1 MEYLLS
7 SRDWIFYLLQINLIW
22 SIGFTVLFLLLR
34 NGNPIT
40 RYRAFMTFHLLLPIG
55 LVVSLLLNMD
65 GASSAVVSDELTYNL
80 FYETPMLSDIAPIAV
95 DPIQSEPVNQL
106 FSTALL
112 FIAGIIMLLL
122 GKFALQC
129 FQLFRFAGEE
139 ESDLKEIMDEL
150 SVEIALKKR
159 VRMLLT
165 RFAITPFSFG
175 WRRPLIVIPELI
187 RAKCSG
193 EQIRMILRHELI
205 HIRRNDFIYN
215 TLQKLTRIFFVYN
228 PLIHLSDRL
237 IDDNR
242 EIICDQQV
250 LELPGVSRKAYAT
263 TLLKV
268 NEILF
273 PGVQLSAAVPFY
285 RKFSQLKG
293 RISMIKDYS
302 SSQIST
308 QYKLTV
314 GIITLICLVGMALTA
329 LQAAEDNKEQLFE
342 SKNQKVRITSNYVE
356 ITKDGKKNRY
366 DKNSQE
372 FAEWQR
378 RFAVLETS
386 KEELMR
392 REAELKADHDAM
404 VQERKLAIQQKRL
417 ELELMQEQLK
427 QERSQAQ
434 KSTVQSQNDRQQS
447 VELRRKLIE
456 EQRQQLQKMQENTSL
471 KIDKLQQH
479 VMQLSEELRT
489 RKAQLDSKRETI
501 APKVD
506 EMDTIIN
513 ALRRQLQKDGLIGKN
528 EKYFNFHMEAD
539 RIEVDDKRIADNY
552 YDRYRKLIERIKG
565 KEMTF
570 PYTAS
575 VVKS

>member
-1 MEYLLS
+1 MDNLLS

-22 SIGFTVLFLLLR
+22 SVGFTVLYFLVR
-34 NGNPIT
+34 NGNPII

-55 LVVSLLLNMD
+55 LLVSLLLNID
-65 GASSAVVSDELTYNL
+65 GTSSPVVSDELTYNL
-80 FYETPMLSDIAPIAV
+80 FYETQVVSEIVPIAV

-106 FSTALL
+106 FSTTLL
-112 FIAGIIMLLL
+112 LLAGIIMLLF
-122 GKFALQC
+122 GKFVVQC
-129 FQLFRFAGEE
+129 FQLFRFVGEE
-139 ESDLKEIMDEL
+139 ESDLKEIMGEL
-150 SVEIALKKR
+150 SAEMGLKTT

-175 WRRPLIVIPELI
+175 WRRPIIVIPELVH
-187 RAKCSG
+187 AKCST
-193 EQIRMILRHELI
+193 EQIRLILRHELI

-237 IDDNR
+237 TDDCR
-242 EIICDQQV
+242 EMICDQQV
-250 LELPGVSRKAYAT
+250 LELPGVSRKVYAT

-273 PGVQLSAAVPFY
+273 PGIQLSAAVPFY

-293 RISMIKDYS
+293 RISMIKDHS
-302 SSQIST
+302 SNLIST
-308 QYKLTV
+308 KYKLTV

-329 LQAAEDNKEQLFE
+329 LQAAEDKKEQLFE
-342 SKNQKVRITSNYVE
+342 SDKQKVRMTSNYVE
-356 ITKDGKKNRY
+356 ITKDGKKNRFN
-366 DKNSQE
+366 KNSPE

-378 RFAVLETS
+378 RFAALETS

-392 REAELKADHDAM
+392 REAALKADHDAM
-404 VQERKLAIQQKRL
+404 VQERQLAIQQRRV

-427 QERSQAQ
+427 QERYQA
-434 KSTVQSQNDRQQS
+434 QQS
-447 VELRRKLIE
+447 VSKSRGESEKSLELRRKQIE
-456 EQRQQLQKMQENTSL
+456 QHQQQLQKLQENTSL
-471 KIDKLQQH
+471 KIDKLQQQ
-479 VMQLSEELRT
+479 VMRLSDELKARRGQLEY
-489 RKAQLDSKRETI
+489 ETVPL

-506 EMDTIIN
+506 EMDTIIE
-513 ALRRQLQKDGLIGKN
+513 ALRDQLQKDGLIGKN

-539 RIEVDDKRIADNY
+539 RIEVDDKRVDEEY
-552 YDRYRKLIERIKG
+552 FDRYRRLIERIKG
-565 KEMTF
+565 KKMKF